1 MRDPLW
7 CRLPPQWFS
16 NIALLL
22 FQHGADVDAR
32 GDACTTPLHMAV
44 LNRRVEVVRVLLE
57 HGASVD
63 AEDDE
68 DETPS
73 QIAAASGENDI
84 MEVLLEYG
92 GK

>member
-1 MRDPLW
+1 
-7 CRLPPQWFS
+7 
-16 NIALLL
+16 
-22 FQHGADVDAR
+22 
-32 GDACTTPLHMAV
+32 MAV

-68 DETPS
+68 GETPS
-73 QIAAASGENDI
+73 QIAAASGDDDI

-92 GK
+92 AKLKGPDKQVQTELRRVENPK